1 MTAPK
6 LEIIWDN
13 HYCKPGESMLGCTKN
28 AGEGTIGNLAR
39 FLTADGGASG
49 LQIYTLILVTLSV
62 LMGGFQ
68 CIAVR

>member
-1 MTAPK
+1 
-6 LEIIWDN
+6 
-13 HYCKPGESMLGCTKN
+13 MLGCTKN